1 MLHHQNEVL
10 ISHAQL
16 MNENQAVIKNLLKNQ
31 KRPNQGQEMENNKF
45 IIQELL
51 KPLQSQVDEVRRVYE
66 ETRKFANDVNDSLNT
81 VKKGKKLDLDD
92 QPKQEKEFV
101 DRFGNYIVILYLH
114 QTNQQKLRS
123 KFSEADDLAQAYKE
137 KFKDLESFES

>member
-1 MLHHQNEVL
+1 
-10 ISHAQL
+10 

-92 QPKQEKEFV
+92 QPKQEKDFV
-101 DRFGNYIVILYLH
+101 DRFGNYIVILFLH

-123 KFSEADDLAQAYKE
+123 KFSEADDLAQAYRE

>member
-92 QPKQEKEFV
+92 QPKQEKDFV
-101 DRFGNYIVILYLH
+101 DRFGNYIVILFLH

-123 KFSEADDLAQAYKE
+123 KFSEADDLAQAYRE